1 MLLATRDNRKWTFF
15 ALGAENNDTYQYKFG
30 SFKTYYKGEDLTS
43 GWRSS
48 LKNAFA

>member
-1 MLLATRDNRKWTFF
+1 MLLSDERQPEAKRLYK
-15 ALGAENNDTYQYKFG
+15 NNNTYQYKFG
-30 SFKTYYKGEDLTS
+30 SVKTYYKGEDLTS